1 MDLTLTFEQLGIAL
15 GLGLLVGLQREY
27 AAAAHLAGL
36 RTFPLITV
44 FGTLCGILAKSFS
57 GWVIAAG
64 FLSLAGLALIGN
76 LVALQNN
83 QNPLGGIT
91 SEVAILLMFGVGAF
105 LTIGPPEIAI
115 ALGGSVAVL
124 LQLKKPLRGIVSKL
138 GENDLKAIMQFVL
151 IALVILPILP
161 NQKYGPYSILNPYK
175 MWLMVVLIVGINL
188 GGYIIY
194 KYRFFGEEVGIVIG
208 GILGGM
214 ISSTA
219 TTVSYAKRA
228 ASAPETSK
236 ASALVIVIAST
247 VVFIRVLFEIAIVA
261 PSFLPI
267 ASLPILIMFA
277 AFVVLCG
284 LSWFSSDRIIGQM
297 PEQDNPA
304 QLKPALF
311 FSIFYIIIL
320 FTIAIAKDFSGSKG
334 LYIIAA
340 ISGLTDIDAI
350 TLSTSQL
357 VQNNTLM
364 ADSGWRVIL
373 IATLANLAFK
383 AGVVAVLGNRQL
395 FYKILLIYSLGFAVG
410 ITLLFL
416 LN

>member
-1 MDLTLTFEQLGIAL
+1 MDLTNTFEQLAIAL

-44 FGTLCGILAKSFS
+44 LGTLCGILAKTFG

-76 LVALQNN
+76 FVALENN

-91 SEVAILLMFGVGAF
+91 SEVAILLMFSIGAF

-124 LQLKKPLRGIVSKL
+124 LQLKKPLRGLVSKL
-138 GENDLKAIMQFVL
+138 GDNDLKAIMQFVL
-151 IALVILPILP
+151 IALVILPVLP
-161 NQKYGPYSILNPYK
+161 NQKYGPYSVFNPYK

-188 GGYIIY
+188 GGYIVY
-194 KYRFFGEEVGIVIG
+194 KYRFFGEEVGIAVS

-219 TTVSYAKRA
+219 TTVSYAKRSA
-228 ASAPETSK
+228 NAPETNK
-236 ASALVIVIAST
+236 AAALVIVIAST
-247 VVFIRVLFEIAIVA
+247 IVFIRVLLEIAIVA
-261 PSFLPI
+261 PDFLHV

-284 LSWFSSDRIIGQM
+284 VSWFSSEKIIGQM

-304 QLKPALF
+304 QLKSALF
-311 FSIFYIIIL
+311 FSFFYVVVL
-320 FTIAIAKDFSGSKG
+320 FTIAIAKDFFGSKG
-334 LYIIAA
+334 LYVIAA

-357 VQNNTLM
+357 VQNNTLV
-364 ADSGWRVIL
+364 ASNGWRVII
-373 IATLANLAFK
+373 IAILANLAFK
-383 AGVVAVLGNRQL
+383 AGMVAVLGNRQL
-395 FYKILLIYSLGFAVG
+395 FHKILLIYSLGFIVG
-410 ITLLFL
+410 IAVLLL